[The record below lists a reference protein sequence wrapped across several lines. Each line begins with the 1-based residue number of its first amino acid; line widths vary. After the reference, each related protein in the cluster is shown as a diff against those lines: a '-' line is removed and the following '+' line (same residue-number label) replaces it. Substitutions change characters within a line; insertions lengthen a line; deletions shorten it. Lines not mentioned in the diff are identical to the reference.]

1 MAPRPAA
8 CPPTAQAAALP
19 LRCGARPA
27 ARNAVAY
34 NVPMG
39 ENEANMHDVILLPT
53 QGQVLEFRKRAA
65 CGGVAPSAPSGGFVP
80 APAPSGGSAPASAPS
95 RRGDPLFGVA
105 VSTFDAWVADLWELY
120 GDGRVLVSPME
131 RQLAMAAAFGREDLA
146 AAFAGAEAPGCA
158 GGAWERD
165 NAAPAEGALPCGPA
179 HGGVPAGTV
188 ALAARCARE
197 GAGLR
202 EFDGAVAA
210 VREGR
215 AGAAP
220 GALAPAEEALLAGVA
235 VYFDVLDGLGLVE
248 QGAALPLLAGALSR
262 GREVRVLAEGFP
274 PPTLQQRRFFE
285 ACPQLRL
292 TWREAPG
299 AGGVARPPE
308 GVRVRFAFPAGRYAR
323 PLLLADLAVSLR
335 EGGCTR
341 TVLACADAAGTY
353 EALAPALAREGVACS
368 LRTRVRF
375 PETDFG
381 RVLLALHRLAAGGAP
396 SREDLV
402 DALYSPLLGLPAAQ
416 VRRIDARLRGDRL
429 ADVRQECAALRAAG
443 GTFSYLEE
451 LACDPEAVVVA
462 GALEDAIRALPGVSE
477 AYRHEQLGALGCVR
491 EAFSAACRLGLGAG
505 ACMAALEVASVDVSR
520 TGPSGAGA
528 PRGVAGIPEGV
539 FVCDRERAAAL
550 PARSCDALVLC
561 DMTSANWPV
570 ADREDAGDALFAK
583 LGLHSADDALAHARR
598 TFAALESLPSR
609 ELVVERCLF
618 DAAAEPTYPA
628 MVVEELVDC
637 YRDDPAA
644 TDDIDNPYALPPA
657 LREGLVERGEERLG
671 ENLAA
676 SRVPRPVE
684 ARAARPAPGEVR
696 PERRGLVVLP
706 RGGREGGETCLSAS
720 QIESYLACP
729 CLWFV
734 QRRLRVQPLDEEFGP
749 LQMGDFAHH
758 ALEGFYR
765 AFWERTGA
773 RKVGPQTLGEARA
786 VMGEVLA
793 AQQALQPLLKPSDN
807 RLVPTSELEVREMDA
822 LKARLVRYLDFE
834 AQLLPGFHPA
844 HLEYEVGVHERVEYA
859 GVRLVGKVDRI
870 DVDDAGHAVV
880 IDYKGSL
887 SADYE
892 LAGDA
897 AQAAGA
903 GGAADGPEG
912 AGAAADAAAA
922 GAPCVPAKVQTLVY
936 AQVVRR
942 LLGLDVV
949 GALYVC
955 YGREPRLAGAY
966 DARVLETPHLPNMRH
981 ARCAC
986 PPEGEGSFADLLD
999 ATERRAAQAVRALL
1013 SGEVNPAPAGPS
1025 SCTWC
1030 PVSSCA
1036 WREGR

>member
-1 MAPRPAA
+1 M
-8 CPPTAQAAALP
+8 
-19 LRCGARPA
+19 
-27 ARNAVAY
+27 
-34 NVPMG
+34 
-39 ENEANMHDVILLPT
+39 
-53 QGQVLEFRKRAA
+53 
-65 CGGVAPSAPSGGFVP
+65 
-80 APAPSGGSAPASAPS
+80 
-95 RRGDPLFGVA
+95 
-105 VSTFDAWVADLWELY
+105 
-120 GDGRVLVSPME
+120 
-131 RQLAMAAAFGREDLA
+131 
-146 AAFAGAEAPGCA
+146 
-158 GGAWERD
+158 
-165 NAAPAEGALPCGPA
+165 
-179 HGGVPAGTV
+179 
-188 ALAARCARE
+188 
-197 GAGLR
+197 
-202 EFDGAVAA
+202 
-210 VREGR
+210 
-215 AGAAP
+215 
-220 GALAPAEEALLAGVA
+220 
-235 VYFDVLDGLGLVE
+235 
-248 QGAALPLLAGALSR
+248 
-262 GREVRVLAEGFP
+262 
-274 PPTLQQRRFFE
+274 
-285 ACPQLRL
+285 
-292 TWREAPG
+292 
-299 AGGVARPPE
+299 
-308 GVRVRFAFPAGRYAR
+308 
-323 PLLLADLAVSLR
+323 
-335 EGGCTR
+335 
-341 TVLACADAAGTY
+341 
-353 EALAPALAREGVACS
+353 
-368 LRTRVRF
+368 
-375 PETDFG
+375 
-381 RVLLALHRLAAGGAP
+381 
-396 SREDLV
+396 
-402 DALYSPLLGLPAAQ
+402 
-416 VRRIDARLRGDRL
+416 
-429 ADVRQECAALRAAG
+429 
-443 GTFSYLEE
+443 
-451 LACDPEAVVVA
+451 VA

-570 ADREDAGDALFAK
+570 ADREDAGDALSPSWACIPPTTPCPCAPHVR
-583 LGLHSADDALAHARR
+583 GARV
-598 TFAALESLPSR
+598 LPSR

-671 ENLAA
+671 REPCRL
-676 SRVPRPVE
+676 
-684 ARAARPAPGEVR
+684 ARPAP
-696 PERRGLVVLP
+696 
-706 RGGREGGETCLSAS
+706 RGGPRRAPRAGGGATRAPGAGGAAARGEGRRRDVPFGLADRK
-720 QIESYLACP
+720 LPACP

-773 RKVGPQTLGEARA
+773 RKVGAADAGRGACRPW
-786 VMGEVLA
+786 GEVLA

-834 AQLLPGFHPA
+834 AQLLPGFHPRTWSTRWA
-844 HLEYEVGVHERVEYA
+844 CTSAWNTPACGWWARWTA
-859 GVRLVGKVDRI
+859 STWTTRGMRWSSTTKARFRRTT
-870 DVDDAGHAVV
+870 
-880 IDYKGSL
+880 SL
-887 SADYE
+887 PAMPRRRR
-892 LAGDA
+892 ARA
-897 AQAAGA
+897 ARR
-903 GGAADGPEG
+903 
-912 AGAAADAAAA
+912 
-922 GAPCVPAKVQTLVY
+922 T
-936 AQVVRR
+936 VRR
-942 LLGLDVV
+942 GPGPQRMPPPGARPACPRRCRRSCTRRWCAACWGSTWW

-986 PPEGEGSFADLLD
+986 LPEGEGSFASLLD